1 MPPHQRADDGF
12 PAPSMQPISVD
23 FIENRDAGFRNAEGE
38 LPCNF
43 DPSSQK
49 FVAAPFAFG
58 GAVLDHEEEALRE
71 SKLRVVATKESFAHA
86 LAALKSKK
94 KSKNEAIA
102 NFDLNSYHDW
112 EEITEHIDLVVKNS
126 HQDDTTWGH
135 IRRAFRRVGD
145 NATSIQ
151 SFVGLLPDGEYKTL
165 CGGLTLILTAMTQH
179 AEIREKMAEL
189 LKEVPEIVNQ
199 CEQYQTLYP
208 GRNTIQLCVNDIYIN
223 LLLALEEIIRW
234 YTQSSWKHT
243 RDSISKNSNYSKAI
257 DECLKRIRQSK
268 TRFLEETQLYSA
280 WVQRATLS
288 TVLQTN
294 AQNFETNSTMHG
306 IDGSLTEFRAE
317 YKDTMKTYGEGM
329 NALMETLDDVVK
341 NAKWHDEKLRYAE
354 VLRQQE
360 LNAASQQQRIM
371 ELEEQVAKAATTP
384 QQFMEELRLKP
395 AKHTH
400 VSEVPMVR
408 KHGLNSS
415 TKFQNRAGW
424 VGNTTEFRDW
434 LGGPDKSQILCVQG
448 HGAFEPTSPLSF
460 LISLLYEKLEQ
471 APRTLVL
478 PFFCGRST
486 VSSGPAIMARALFV
500 QLLAM
505 CDKDGHTGERGR
517 PLLSFLGHDEKA
529 QMKELDLETY
539 TDALAHLLRDLR
551 KDYSAMFILID
562 GIEYYDSKWEDE
574 MDDFVKSIRKLGKS
588 FNKPDEETSG
598 GVLRV
603 LLTAS
608 SWSRRFSPPPK
619 SLAVLDVPEYI
630 DSSLDGFERFA

>member
-1 MPPHQRADDGF
+1 
-12 PAPSMQPISVD
+12 
-23 FIENRDAGFRNAEGE
+23 
-38 LPCNF
+38 
-43 DPSSQK
+43 
-49 FVAAPFAFG
+49 
-58 GAVLDHEEEALRE
+58 
-71 SKLRVVATKESFAHA
+71 
-86 LAALKSKK
+86 
-94 KSKNEAIA
+94 
-102 NFDLNSYHDW
+102 
-112 EEITEHIDLVVKNS
+112 
-126 HQDDTTWGH
+126 
-135 IRRAFRRVGD
+135 
-145 NATSIQ
+145 
-151 SFVGLLPDGEYKTL
+151 
-165 CGGLTLILTAMTQH
+165 
-179 AEIREKMAEL
+179 
-189 LKEVPEIVNQ
+189 
-199 CEQYQTLYP
+199 
-208 GRNTIQLCVNDIYIN
+208 
-223 LLLALEEIIRW
+223 
-234 YTQSSWKHT
+234 
-243 RDSISKNSNYSKAI
+243 
-257 DECLKRIRQSK
+257 
-268 TRFLEETQLYSA
+268 
-280 WVQRATLS
+280 
-288 TVLQTN
+288 
-294 AQNFETNSTMHG
+294 
-306 IDGSLTEFRAE
+306 
-317 YKDTMKTYGEGM
+317 MKG
-329 NALMETLDDVVK
+329 
-341 NAKWHDEKLRYAE
+341 HDEKLRYAE

-360 LNAASQQQRIM
+360 LNAASQRKSEVFYYRPHADSRLEQRIM

>member
-1 MPPHQRADDGF
+1 MPPHQRADGGF

-112 EEITEHIDLVVKNS
+112 EEITEHIDLV
-126 HQDDTTWGH
+126 
-135 IRRAFRRVGD
+135 
-145 NATSIQ
+145 
-151 SFVGLLPDGEYKTL
+151 
-165 CGGLTLILTAMTQH
+165 AMTQH